1 MLQTNS
7 QSWKSF
13 ILCSHMNN
21 HLYIY
26 IIILKA
32 NIVIIKNKMKKENAG
47 FLSGGFCRWGFRQQ
61 GFCSHWVLLCI
72 CVGLKLCKLIRS
84 FSDFI
89 ILEKSLLVI
98 HNLHIHIGQKNL
110 CGQAKLWNVAR
121 ILKGGATLWM
131 MGVSKFLGACGIPRK
146 F

>member
-1 MLQTNS
+1 MLGFCLGGFVGGVFVSRGFVT
-7 QSWKSF
+7 
-13 ILCSHMNN
+13 
-21 HLYIY
+21 
-26 IIILKA
+26 
-32 NIVIIKNKMKKENAG
+32 G
-47 FLSGGFCRWGFRQQ
+47 FLS
-61 GFCSHWVLLCI
+61 CI
-72 CVGLKLCKLIRS
+72 RVGLKLCKLIRS

-89 ILEKSLLVI
+89 ILEKSLLVS